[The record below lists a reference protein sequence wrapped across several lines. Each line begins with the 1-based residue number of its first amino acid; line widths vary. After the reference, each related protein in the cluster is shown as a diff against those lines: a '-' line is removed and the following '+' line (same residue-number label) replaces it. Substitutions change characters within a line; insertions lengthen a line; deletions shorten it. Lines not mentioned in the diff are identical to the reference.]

1 MASLAA
7 ADEGVV
13 TGAAVVAAGGL
24 GGGGSGGSGGAVST
38 SCRALT
44 RATGGSMCETP
55 PWNRRPSLLWNL
67 EPDEMRDKVRELFLL
82 CDKEDKGFITK
93 RDMQRLEAELPLNPE
108 QLEDVFEKLDCH
120 MQGYLTLA
128 EFTHGL
134 GQYLGLQS
142 LVTKGE
148 QVPQFAEKHLP
159 ILTWGDSESDL
170 CQEDELHFSRLMDS
184 LGARNVFGEQ
194 DEVRALWTRLRR
206 DEPELLNNFEGFLSR
221 VSLQIL
227 QAKQEKATVERVLQK
242 RNGDHDREVQHL
254 YEEMEQQMKSEKE
267 KLSSQDAR
275 RLLCRSQE
283 LEAELDAKEQEVKN
297 IRTQQ
302 EQLER
307 ALTELNSE
315 QSETRQQNDRLRQS
329 NEELEERLAQV
340 RRELSDALTLM
351 EQLPAKPSTVASP
364 PVAPRD
370 TQEASSSASVTV
382 QSETSI
388 LLKQLDMLRDMNRYL
403 RDEKDSFENCKQGR
417 CTCQSGTKP
426 AAPMGNHAPLVR
438 EGSVIGDY
446 LQDSKSPRRSIL
458 CRQTAAQNVNQC
470 SEDSSTAAIES
481 QVQVED
487 DEEEEDDVEYTGGLP
502 GTPRG
507 CPAGKEHQELGC
519 GQMPPD
525 RIFKVVLVGES
536 GVGKSCFIQQL
547 CQKRFLPG
555 ICATI
560 GVDYHIKTLTVG
572 DFRIALQLWD
582 TAGQE
587 RFRSITKQYFRKADG
602 VLVMYDITNEFTF
615 KSVRNWIISLQEKVE
630 DDVVVFLL
638 GNKTDAVEDE
648 GRLVSTAE
656 GKRLAEEYGAV
667 FYECSAR
674 LALNIEEPIAH
685 MARLLTEQ
693 EDRHKEKVL
702 HLPEKFSGVR
712 RQSERKNQCCA

>member
-1 MASLAA
+1 
-7 ADEGVV
+7 
-13 TGAAVVAAGGL
+13 
-24 GGGGSGGSGGAVST
+24 
-38 SCRALT
+38 
-44 RATGGSMCETP
+44 
-55 PWNRRPSLLWNL
+55 
-67 EPDEMRDKVRELFLL
+67 MRDKVRELFLL

-148 QVPQFAEKHLP
+148 QVPKFAEKHLP

-351 EQLPAKPSTVASP
+351 EQLPAKPLTVASP

-370 TQEASSSASVTV
+370 TQEASSFTAVTV

-403 RDEKDSFENCKQGR
+403 RDEKDSFENCKVR
-417 CTCQSGTKP
+417 KNNCLLLYCTIHTFKSHSQKIFNTFFNHVNTFHCDIPSLAGLSTITTLP
-426 AAPMGNHAPLVR
+426 AHELMQPTDISPVPSPHLVH
-438 EGSVIGDY
+438 
-446 LQDSKSPRRSIL
+446 LHRSIL

-487 DEEEEDDVEYTGGLP
+487 DEEEEEDEVEYTGGLP

-630 DDVVVFLL
+630 EDVVVFLL